1 VQKPVYFDN
10 HATTAVDPRVL
21 DAMLPYFGAKFG
33 NPASRSHSFGWE
45 AEKAV
50 EFARKRVTAL
60 AGAGPREI
68 VFTSGATESNNLAL
82 KGAVEASRAEPK
94 HIVTAATEHR
104 AVLDPAQH
112 LERQHTTLTVLP
124 PLPNGML
131 ELDRLASALRDD
143 SILVS
148 VMWANNEIGTLQP
161 IGEIGALC
169 RRRGIL
175 FHSDAAQALGR
186 VPIQVNNQN
195 IDLMSLTAHKI
206 YGPKGIG
213 ALYVRRAARSRILA
227 QLDGGGHEFGLRS
240 GTLNVPAIVG
250 FGAAAQICA
259 QEMKAEAERVRQ
271 LRDRLQHRL
280 LTDLDGAAVNGSIA
294 NRLPNN
300 LNIRFAEV
308 DASAILT
315 SLPDVALS
323 SGSACS
329 SASPQPSHVLRAIGL
344 SDAAARSSIRF
355 GLGRFNTA
363 EEIEFAAGRVVET
376 VQTLRQTAPGAA
388 RG

>member
-1 VQKPVYFDN
+1 MRQPVYLDN
-10 HATTAVDPRVL
+10 HATTPLDPRVL
-21 DAMLPYFGAKFG
+21 EAMLPYFGPKFG
-33 NPASRSHSFGWE
+33 NAASRSHRFGWE
-45 AEKAV
+45 AQAAV
-50 EFARKRVTAL
+50 EHARRQIADLIGAL
-60 AGAGPREI
+60 PEEI
-68 VFTSGATESNNLAL
+68 IFTSGATESNNLAL